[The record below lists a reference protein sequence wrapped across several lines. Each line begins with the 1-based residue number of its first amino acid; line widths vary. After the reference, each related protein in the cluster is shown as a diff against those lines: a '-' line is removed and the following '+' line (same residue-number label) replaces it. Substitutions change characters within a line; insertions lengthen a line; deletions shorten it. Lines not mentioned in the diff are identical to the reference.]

1 MYLKTLPFN
10 KSLFKKDLK
19 MIMPIIIIV
28 AIIMFFVTTLP
39 ITTAYQRYKDEIA
52 FYESEGYEY
61 NEDEILESRINN
73 INYQLDGATDFYPII
88 VMVVPIVISAILF
101 GEEKRRKT
109 FEVLSAMPFTRYE
122 IFFNKLLVALLA
134 IVFPFLLNGLIMI
147 LGVALNSN
155 LKMFYSAI
163 QVLTWAIKHIYY
175 QLPFLSFAFLFG
187 TLTGTTIAQFI
198 LTAIFLV
205 FPMGFTYLLFANISC
220 WLRSG
225 FWRLSGF
232 GDGIWDKV
240 AEYSFF
246 EVFNSS
252 YRGPKHYI
260 YYIILSIVLFI
271 ISKILF
277 DKNKIERSGET
288 LEFENIETFFKVGVT
303 VCTALLMG
311 LISVW
316 IFDDISY
323 RASVYKSIFLVLGY
337 IVGGLLGWFLSKL
350 SIKLNK
356 SKE

>member
-39 ITTAYQRYKDEIA
+39 ITTVYQRYKDEIA

-61 NEDEILESRINN
+61 NEDELLESRINN
-73 INYQLDGATDFYPII
+73 INYQLEDVNEFYPII
-88 VMVVPIVISAILF
+88 VIVVSVVVAAILF

-109 FEVLSAMPFTRYE
+109 FEVLSTMPFTRYE
-122 IFFNKLLVALLA
+122 IFFNKLLVALVA
-134 IVFPFLLNGLIMI
+134 IVFPFLLNGLIM
-147 LGVALNSN
+147 LLALALNSN
-155 LKMFYSAI
+155 LRIFYSAI
-163 QVLTWAIKHIYY
+163 QVLTWFIKFIYF

-187 TLTGTTIAQFI
+187 TLAGTTIAQFI
-198 LTAIFLV
+198 LTAIFLI

-246 EVFNSS
+246 GVFDSS
-252 YRGPKHYI
+252 FRGPKHYI
-260 YYIILSIVLFI
+260 YYITLSIVLFI

-311 LISVW
+311 LIFVW
-316 IFDDISY
+316 IFEDLTYHS
-323 RASVYKSIFLVLGY
+323 SGYKSIFLVLGY

-350 SIKLNK
+350 SIKLNRI
-356 SKE
+356 KE

>member
-19 MIMPIIIIV
+19 MIIPIIIIV

-39 ITTAYQRYKDEIA
+39 ITTAYQRYKDEIT

-61 NEDEILESRINN
+61 NEDEILESRIRDV
-73 INYQLDGATDFYPII
+73 NYQLEDVNEFYPII
-88 VMVVPIVISAILF
+88 VIVVPVVVAAILF

-109 FEVLSAMPFTRYE
+109 FEVLSTMPFTRYE
-122 IFFNKLLVALLA
+122 IFFSKLLVALVA
-134 IVFPFLLNGLIMI
+134 IVFPFLLNGLIM
-147 LGVALNSN
+147 LLALVLNSN
-155 LKMFYSAI
+155 LRIFYSAI
-163 QVLTWAIKHIYY
+163 QVLTWIIKFIYY

-187 TLTGTTIAQFI
+187 TLAGTTIAQFI

-205 FPMGFTYLLFANISC
+205 FPMGFTYLLFSNISC

-232 GDGIWDKV
+232 SDIWDKV

-252 YRGPKHYI
+252 YRGSKHYI
-260 YYIILSIVLFI
+260 YYITLSIVLFI

-316 IFDDISY
+316 IFEDLTY
-323 RASVYKSIFLVLGY
+323 HVYAYKSIFLVLGY
-337 IVGGLLGWFLSKL
+337 IVGGLLGWYLSKL
-350 SIKLNK
+350 SIKFNRI
-356 SKE
+356 KE